1 MLFDQI
7 FADYTGGTAAWMEFS
22 RVTPQGLSGSRDV
35 LAGRSVL
42 DQEHRASASNPIHTF
57 PTRRRVTLGRTSDD
71 CVRISVTDA
80 ARDFTIL
87 GRLSIVPGVT
97 SSVMAPMVLIFTT
110 LSITE
115 SDPGR
120 AVPRWFGPAMWTG
133 LFAGIVLGWFSLQVR
148 SGSRAVIGTVAL
160 TLTAG
165 AFLIFLW
172 RSVVGETVA
181 IVVMA
186 ICLIVSPPSWWAFL
200 IARRLQHQFP
210 MRFVRPH
217 ASRRLSLPR
226 DGRAL
231 RALVPA
237 VLGSLEI
244 GMAVA
249 VAIAAAPLMQL
260 GGFSVGFG
268 IFGASIARH
277 FRRVR
282 AVLALRA
289 QEVRLMDARAP
300 VLLLRSF
307 ADDELTMART
317 KRLPFAP
324 NFGGKLKIALSL
336 EEQIVAQLWEIGPVI
351 AIGQP
356 GLELDPIG
364 APRERIVGTAWQPRV
379 QALIRESQLIV
390 VVLGHTEGLFWEY
403 EQLSQHLV
411 AVLAVIPPGERHVL
425 EERWQRFS
433 SAYSPARRVV
443 LEEGLELPFL
453 VWFQR
458 NHEPFVVA
466 GELRDERSYEL
477 AFAQWRQRC
486 LQPTPAWAG

>member
-1 MLFDQI
+1 
-7 FADYTGGTAAWMEFS
+7 
-22 RVTPQGLSGSRDV
+22 V
-35 LAGRSVL
+35 
-42 DQEHRASASNPIHTF
+42 
-57 PTRRRVTLGRTSDD
+57 RT
-71 CVRISVTDA
+71 SVTDA

-97 SSVMAPMVLIFTT
+97 GSVMVLMVLIFTV

-115 SDPGR
+115 SDPQR
-120 AVPRWFGPAMWTG
+120 ALPLWFGPVMWTG
-133 LFAGIVLGWFSLQVR
+133 LVAGIVLGWFSFQVR
-148 SGSRAVIGTVAL
+148 SGSTAVIGTGAL
-160 TLTAG
+160 TLTVG
-165 AFLIFLW
+165 TFLVLLW
-172 RSVVGETVA
+172 RRHIGETAATVL
-181 IVVMA
+181 MA
-186 ICLIVSPPSWWAFL
+186 IFLIVSPPCWWAFL
-200 IARRLQHQFP
+200 MARRLQRQFP

-226 DGRAL
+226 DARAL
-231 RALVPA
+231 RAVIPA

-249 VAIAAAPLMQL
+249 VAIAAAPFVQL

-268 IFGASIARH
+268 MFGSSIARH

-282 AVLALRA
+282 AVLSLRA
-289 QEVRLMDARAP
+289 QEVRLTDTRAP

-307 ADDELTMART
+307 ADDDLIIVRT
-317 KRLPFAP
+317 KRLPFLP

-336 EEQIVAQLWEIGPVI
+336 EEQIVTQLWEIGPVI

-379 QALIRESQLIV
+379 QALVRESQLIV

-425 EERWQRFS
+425 VQRWQRFS
-433 SAYSPARRVV
+433 SAYPTARSVV
-443 LEEGLELPFL
+443 LEEGSELPFL

-458 NHEPFVVA
+458 DHEPFVVA
-466 GELRDERSYEL
+466 GESRDERSYEL
-477 AFAQWRQRC
+477 AFAQWRHHR
-486 LQPTPAWAG
+486 LQSTPA